1 MATFAGQSGGNPKP
15 ERNQE
20 PIMTVD
26 THTITELA
34 FRESNGIAVS
44 LVWNRTTDGITVIVS
59 DAGGSFE
66 IPAPAAKAMDVFKH
80 PYAYAP
86 DALAA

>member
-1 MATFAGQSGGNPKP
+1 
-15 ERNQE
+15 
-20 PIMTVD
+20 MTAD

-44 LVWNRTTDGITVIVS
+44 LVWTRRTDGITVIVS
-59 DAGGSFE
+59 DARGSFE
-66 IPAPAAKAMDVFKH
+66 IAAPAAKAMDVFAH

-86 DALAA
+86 EPLAA